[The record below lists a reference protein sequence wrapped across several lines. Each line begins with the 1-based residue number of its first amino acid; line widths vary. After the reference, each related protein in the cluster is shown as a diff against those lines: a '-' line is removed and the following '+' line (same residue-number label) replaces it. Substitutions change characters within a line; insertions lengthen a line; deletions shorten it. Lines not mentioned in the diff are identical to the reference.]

1 MNHVYHVH
9 TLHRSSIFPST
20 LNFPL
25 IFNFPAQ
32 RFSIDLQFDVRKFRG
47 ILNQVPQ
54 MFQVDLQLK
63 AEDDEAAIKVDADK
77 AGLADGYV

>member
-1 MNHVYHVH
+1 
-9 TLHRSSIFPST
+9 
-20 LNFPL
+20 
-25 IFNFPAQ
+25 
-32 RFSIDLQFDVRKFRG
+32 
-47 ILNQVPQ
+47 